1 MRIENPM
8 ILIRD
13 CNSLIAESGDSHFI
27 DPLGCPGIKLTP
39 DLAQVT
45 LGHFPDAVL
54 IIG

>member
-13 CNSLIAESGDSHFI
+13 CNSRIAESGDSHFI
-27 DPLGCPGIKLTP
+27 EPLECPGIKLIP
-39 DLAQVT
+39 DLAQGT

-54 IIG
+54 IVV